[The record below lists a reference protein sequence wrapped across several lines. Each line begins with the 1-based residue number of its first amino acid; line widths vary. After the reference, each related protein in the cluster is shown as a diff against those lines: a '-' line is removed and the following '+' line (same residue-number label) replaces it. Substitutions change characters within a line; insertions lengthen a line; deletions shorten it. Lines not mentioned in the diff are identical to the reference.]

1 MFIKRKTDKFVIV
14 LLAAGVF
21 CFLSYRPR
29 AHITAQMPVEFMD
42 TSHLET
48 KSARIAEE
56 RLASAYWSCVVN
68 TIQWK
73 YAYGHRLPPVPPPEF
88 SIAGDVLETASDVSA
103 RTRYWQRLLQVWN
116 LPTIWTKQ
124 YEWDT
129 GWTTAWTDDIK
140 SVGSWFYSR
149 LPR

>member
-14 LLAAGVF
+14 LLAAGLF

-29 AHITAQMPVEFMD
+29 QRQVPAADLPREQGHALVPGRRSGELAGGEGGEVVRRQQPGRDVLAVEGGVGAVVRDTAV
-42 TSHLET
+42 
-48 KSARIAEE
+48 
-56 RLASAYWSCVVN
+56 
-68 TIQWK
+68 
-73 YAYGHRLPPVPPPEF
+73 
-88 SIAGDVLETASDVSA
+88 IAGDRLETASDVSA
-103 RTRYWQRLLQVWN
+103 RTRYWQRLAQVWN